1 MAHNVCDKMASKV
14 PAEIHELVPEELRSK
29 YGIYWSSKGERYYV
43 FRDVAHVYD
52 PSKKRS
58 SVKRVA
64 LGSIKDGVFT
74 YSPSYLK
81 TLKIAKLQEQNET
94 LSKSAASGETRRPEP
109 TTVVK
114 PKVVREIQKALEP
127 VVDPRL
133 HRKKVAY
140 PLQTVLTVVLLA
152 AFAGLTSAVSA
163 AVYWRQHR
171 AELAELIDDFPE
183 EDISHD
189 TINRVLR
196 LIDAEQFHGLLTRM
210 TSGLI
215 SQAVNRVF
223 HIDGQAVT
231 ASKSDTA
238 LKGRYVFNAYDSIN
252 QSSWLACS

>member
-1 MAHNVCDKMASKV
+1 MAHNVGDKMAFKV

-140 PLQTVLTVVLLA
+140 PCRP
-152 AFAGLTSAVSA
+152 F
-163 AVYWRQHR
+163 
-171 AELAELIDDFPE
+171 
-183 EDISHD
+183 
-189 TINRVLR
+189 
-196 LIDAEQFHGLLTRM
+196 
-210 TSGLI
+210 
-215 SQAVNRVF
+215 
-223 HIDGQAVT
+223 
-231 ASKSDTA
+231 
-238 LKGRYVFNAYDSIN
+238 
-252 QSSWLACS
+252 